1 LLLQYIMAGRAV
13 TFAAL
18 VSLALGFSDTQP
30 IVTWSSYRSSILD
43 LLPSKL
49 PTSVHSVSLLD
60 TILHHE
66 DICDHDAIVLVEQ
79 PGLHASDLRT
89 LDPSSSLVKLLE
101 SAPSSRQY
109 PYVRRNENE
118 SFPNIAESLS
128 SRCGSRLLSLTPGHG
143 GGETESGSKHVVCM
157 KMPPLEGVASNRK
170 DAMAEQESHLSS
182 ELDAIS
188 SLFPKH
194 LVIFSGSPSRLFARQ
209 APSEFDSPPS
219 SLLGS
224 TFGGNTT
231 VLQNGGILKRY
242 QILTPALITTLL
254 ITLFVLVP
262 VIMLG
267 VSALASIQSPLSS
280 EVPKGFDAQEKKVQ

>member
-1 LLLQYIMAGRAV
+1 V
-13 TFAAL
+13 PL
-18 VSLALGFSDTQP
+18 VLGFSDTQP
-30 IVTWSSYRSSILD
+30 ILTWSSHRSGILD

-49 PTSVHSVSLLD
+49 PTSAHSVSLLD
-60 TILHHE
+60 SILHHD
-66 DICDHDAIVLVEQ
+66 DICGHDAIVLVEQ

-109 PYVRRNENE
+109 PYVRRNEAK
-118 SFPNIAESLS
+118 SFSNIAESLS
-128 SRCGSRLLSLTPGHG
+128 SRCGSRLLKLTPGHD
-143 GGETESGSKHVVCM
+143 GGEMESGSKHVVCM
-157 KMPPLEGVASNRK
+157 KMPPLEGVASHRK
-170 DAMAEQESHLSS
+170 HAMAEQELHLSN
-182 ELDAIS
+182 EIDAIS

-194 LVIFSGSPSRLFARQ
+194 LVIFSGSPSWLSARQ
-209 APSEFDSPPS
+209 APSDFDSPS
-219 SLLGS
+219 VILNS
-224 TFGGNTT
+224 TSGGNTT
-231 VLQNGGILKRY
+231 VLRDGGILKRY